1 MIENLSPVGGTRRGN
16 VETAFFPQI
25 YVLISSAYYCLVE
38 KFVYR
43 IDQVYNSWT
52 VKKICKI

>member
-52 VKKICKI
+52 V